1 MRSEEAAN
9 ENAVPGVSLEAGAGW
24 TTRVESLLNW
34 SRSHSLTPLAVG
46 AACCGA
52 AAMEGGAGSAY
63 ELDMLGVGALRSAP
77 RHADLLVVGGPLTP
91 ARISAI
97 RRGYAEMVDPKWVI
111 AYGNCAC
118 SGGGY
123 DTYATGPG
131 LGKVLPVDIF
141 IPGCPPPPEALLDG
155 LTKLRVQ
162 IRRAGRRESAEG
174 VTGRSHKE
182 RS

>member
-9 ENAVPGVSLEAGAGW
+9 ENAVPGVPLEAGAGW

-34 SRSHSLTPLAVG
+34 SRSHSLTPLPVS

-52 AAMEGGAGSAY
+52 AAIEGGTGLAY
-63 ELDMLGVGALRSAP
+63 GLDEVGVGALRYAP
-77 RHADLLVVGGPLTP
+77 RHADLLIVGGPLTP
-91 ARISAI
+91 VRVSAI
-97 RRGYAEMVDPKWVI
+97 RRVYAEMVDPKWVI

-141 IPGCPPPPEALLDG
+141 IPGCPPGPEALLDG

-162 IRRAGRRESAEG
+162 IRRPVSGS
-174 VTGRSHKE
+174 S
-182 RS
+182 